1 MTYYTVIIT
10 KRSIIMTLND
20 EFIGEKIRNIRKLNN
35 LTQDKFAGKM
45 HITQQTLSRYEKG
58 ATSIPYK
65 LLSGISIEFQV
76 PISYFF
82 GIDTEEL
89 SQEEYLLVE
98 YYRNI
103 DDVLKEKVLDL
114 IKTLA
119 NDFHK

>member
-1 MTYYTVIIT
+1 
-10 KRSIIMTLND
+10 MTLND

-35 LTQDKFAGKM
+35 MTQDKFAEKM
-45 HITQQTLSRYEKG
+45 YITQQTLSRYEKG